1 MPTKEAIA
9 PADVEVRSVLIADD
23 FSPASEKALRHG
35 VAIAQQYR
43 AKLYLTH
50 VVSSVGLDIAGPDA
64 IAQATTLA
72 SRDLREKERELLVSG
87 VLKDMDHDVIIRQG
101 NVWTELKAVIKEENI
116 DLIVLG
122 THARTGLKRLV
133 LGSVAEQIFRQAC
146 CRVLTVGPCSPP
158 DAVLATNGTPR
169 PVLFATDF
177 SEASLK
183 ALPQAADLANQ
194 RRATLVLL
202 HVVSLVDRLRGNSWY
217 GPSDLDRMKT
227 EAELASRKRLEESA
241 VNLQGILPP
250 TYITAFGEPAEEILQ
265 AARKLSPEVLVMGLG
280 CRHYVDTISHF
291 PWSTAYE
298 VVSNAACPVLT
309 VRTTMHG

>member
-35 VAIAQQYR
+35 VAIAQKYR